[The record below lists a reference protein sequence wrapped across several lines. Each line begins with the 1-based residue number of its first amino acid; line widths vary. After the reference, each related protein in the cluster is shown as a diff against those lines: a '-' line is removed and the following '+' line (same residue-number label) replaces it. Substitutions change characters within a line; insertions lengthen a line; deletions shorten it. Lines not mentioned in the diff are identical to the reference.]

1 MADTVIVSQVGMEV
15 DVLGVA
21 TVYVSQV
28 GMEVDVEESEAPPSP
43 PAQGGGCLTLLL
55 GLRL

>member
-1 MADTVIVSQVGMEV
+1 VADTVIVSQVGMEV

-28 GMEVDVEESEAPPSP
+28 GMEVDVEESTPQEPP
-43 PAQGGGCLTLLL
+43 QNGGCLTLLL
-55 GLRL
+55 SLKL